1 MPRWPGSSVLYE
13 KEVTV
18 GTKKKGTALHRGF
31 EVKNAH
37 AESQHRDAYWEATR
51 EQLKSVQNRADL
63 FTLLGVL
70 AIGALLWFNRD
81 PGDGF
86 SEVAR
91 AGIAIALLVICAPL
105 WFVTR
110 RKRRISAT
118 RGLICQHCGYAPHDT
133 EISEAVNTRHCQRCD
148 QPLD

>member
-1 MPRWPGSSVLYE
+1 VLS
-13 KEVTV
+13 KWEVTV
-18 GTKKKGTALHRGF
+18 GTKRNEQLCTGGS

-37 AESQHRDAYWEATR
+37 AESQHRDAYWQATR
-51 EQLKSVQNRADL
+51 EQLKSAQNRADL

-70 AIGALLWFNRD
+70 AFGALLWFNRE

-86 SEVAR
+86 SPVAR
-91 AGIAIALLVICAPL
+91 AGVAIALLVICAPL

-118 RGLICQHCGYAPHDT
+118 RGLICQHCGYLPHDT